1 MGDMEQ
7 RRSDLSEV
15 AKQIWQ
21 PLVILLLSTGNRTDP
36 NEDLLFHCFFY
47 VLCVCPCVYTRVAAP
62 LWMCNWKPRYASGAL
77 AEPET
82 YLLNQFLLAWLP
94 SSPWG
99 PVSLNAGTRG
109 VLQLLGFYTCSRDL
123 SSSPHSGIVSPLF
136 SVSFPQPSIHSNDKH
151 TLGFEDLV
159 QTQQKR
165 QGKMFSSLYQ
175 L

>member
-1 MGDMEQ
+1 M
-7 RRSDLSEV
+7 
-15 AKQIWQ
+15 
-21 PLVILLLSTGNRTDP
+21 
-36 NEDLLFHCFFY
+36 
-47 VLCVCPCVYTRVAAP
+47 CVCPCVYTRVAAP
-62 LWMCNWKPRYASGAL
+62 LWMCNWKPRYALGAL

-99 PVSLNAGTRG
+99 PVCLPECWDYRM
-109 VLQLLGFYTCSRDL
+109 LHLLCFYTCSRDL
-123 SSSPHSGIVSPLF
+123 SSSPHSGMVSPLF
-136 SVSFPQPSIHSNDKH
+136 SASFPQPSMHSNDKH

-159 QTQQKR
+159 QAQQKR